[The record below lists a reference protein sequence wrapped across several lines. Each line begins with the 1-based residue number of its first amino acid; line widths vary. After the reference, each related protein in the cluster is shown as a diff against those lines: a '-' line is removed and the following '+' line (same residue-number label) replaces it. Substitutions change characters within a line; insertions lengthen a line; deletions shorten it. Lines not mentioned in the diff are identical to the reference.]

1 MLLPIM
7 SLPLP
12 VMTWSYLICIPSC
25 TLHTSLVHTTPSHT
39 PHPHTH
45 HTLTHTTPSRIP
57 HPHTHHTLTHT
68 TPSRIPHPHTYPTH
82 PPTLGTPEF
91 MAPEMYEEHYD
102 ESVDVYAFGMC
113 LLEMCTQ
120 EYPYMEC
127 SNPAQIYK
135 RVTQVCMDLHTCG

>member
-12 VMTWSYLICIPSC
+12 VMTGATSYAYLHAHCNIPHTHHILTYTTH
-25 TLHTSLVHTTPSHT
+25 TLT
-39 PHPHTH
+39 HPHTH
-45 HTLTHTTPSRIP
+45 HTHHT
-57 HPHTHHTLTHT
+57 HPH
-68 TPSRIPHPHTYPTH
+68 
-82 PPTLGTPEF
+82 TLGTPEF

-135 RVTQVCMDLHTCG
+135 RVTQVCMDLHTCGQNACIILCVCACMRV